1 MSPVHRKL
9 RALLPLIH
17 SILRVFVFG
26 CAILSGVLIVV
37 IAALGFADV
46 IGYQFFQTG
55 VPGAL
60 ELASK
65 SLGAAFFLALPLAQ
79 YRRSHVAVDII
90 SNLMPATVQRVFGV
104 IALLAGLAVF
114 GIIGWQAIDLVSKSY
129 TLRESAQGIL
139 PFVVWPFKVTVLV
152 GTIGSALI
160 IFVQLFDREIY

>member
-1 MSPVHRKL
+1 MP
-9 RALLPLIH
+9 LLH

-26 CAILSGVLIVV
+26 CAILSGILIVT

-46 IGYQFFQTG
+46 IGYQFFQAG

-60 ELASK
+60 ELSSK

-79 YRRSHVAVDII
+79 HRRSHVAVDIV
-90 SNLMPATVQRVFGV
+90 SNLMPPIVQQIFSV

-139 PFVVWPFKVTVLV
+139 PFLVWPFKVTVLV
-152 GTIGSALI
+152 GTIGSAVI
-160 IFVQLFDREIY
+160 ILAQLFDRKTA